1 MVKEGPNLNNIEE
14 SAGFETSTVPCFA
27 QLKEQ
32 LDEIL
37 WLYFVYDQTS

>member
-1 MVKEGPNLNNIEE
+1 MVKEDPNNIEE
-14 SAGFETSTVPCFA
+14 PAGLEMSTVPCFA

-37 WLYFVYDQTS
+37 WLYCVYDQTS